1 MPHTVYEAAH
11 LKLIAQATTM
21 LETFIITLYLKYK
34 NNLAFPFPPEILTD
48 PSSLDQRDVIKH

>member
-1 MPHTVYEAAH
+1 MPHPVYEAAH

-34 NNLAFPFPPEILTD
+34 NNLAFSFPAEILTD

>member
-1 MPHTVYEAAH
+1 MYEAAQ
-11 LKLIAQATTM
+11 LKLIAQPTIM

-48 PSSLDQRDVIKH
+48 ASSLDQRDVIKH

>member
-1 MPHTVYEAAH
+1 MYEAAQ
-11 LKLIAQATTM
+11 LKLIAQPTIM

-34 NNLAFPFPPEILTD
+34 NNLAFSFPAEILTD